1 MKTKIYNCV
10 ADLHLHSAYE
20 MELEQS
26 VWSSENL
33 ILLGDLVDKKNTLKK
48 NIKKA
53 QATIDSLKSLGVP
66 YVASNHEGEQGLPDF
81 YKDEETKVLFTHGH
95 IVKANA
101 EKYIK
106 DAHTNWEGCSLFK
119 YLLKGTYNRL
129 PRLVPF
135 SSDDARRASDL
146 AKSYGCTTIIMGHAH
161 LERIFD
167 EHVLGVR
174 VVVVPRGLT
183 KITVEY

>member
-1 MKTKIYNCV
+1 MGTKTYNCV

-26 VWSSENL
+26 VWASENL
-33 ILLGDLVDKKNTLKK
+33 ILLADIVDKKNTLKK
-48 NIKKA
+48 NINKA
-53 QATIDSLKSLGVP
+53 QTTIEQLKLLGVP
-66 YVASNHEGEQGLPDF
+66 YVSSNHEGEQGLPDF

-95 IVKANA
+95 LVKANA

-106 DAHTNWEGCSLFK
+106 DSHTNWEGCSLFK

-135 SSDDARRASDL
+135 SVDDARRASDL
-146 AKSYGCTTIIMGHAH
+146 ATSFGCTTICLGHYH
-161 LERIFD
+161 TIKTFD
-167 EHVLGVR
+167 EHILGVR

-183 KITVEY
+183 QVTVEY